1 MKTKIEKLIKSQIEI
16 KIIFIAVAVLFIWFL
31 AAPIIL
37 LLLKSF
43 QSTGGDFWVHYVD
56 VFTEDGFWTAVGNS
70 FKSAGLSAIITT
82 VLAFVLAYS
91 VHYTNLPG
99 PLKKLIHGG
108 AVLPMLLPTITY
120 GFAIIYSFGKQGLI
134 TRLTGHQLFD
144 IYGFAGLL
152 LGYVIYTLPV
162 SFLLIHN
169 TMGYIDKKFMVVS
182 RIMGDRGIKTF
193 WITIIRPLLGT
204 LAASFVQCFFLAFTD
219 FGIPASVG
227 GQYEVVASVLYD
239 EMLGSLPNFNNGAV
253 VAMVMLVP
261 SVVSILLLH
270 FLERYN
276 VRYNKISLVEN
287 FKNRGRDI
295 ACGICSALVLV
306 MIVIIFAVVFI
317 VPFVSEWPYRMTF
330 TLDHVRDVFS
340 DHVLAG
346 VFRNSLLVAALTAVI
361 GSIVAYGSA
370 LVTARSKISSKCKS
384 VIESIALVT
393 NTIPGMVIGIAF
405 LLMFSGTSLQ
415 NTFALIII
423 CNVVHYFST
432 PYLMMKNSL
441 EKMNASWETTAML
454 MGDNW
459 MKTIFRIVT
468 PNALPTILEVF
479 SYYFVNAMVTV
490 SAVIFIAGART
501 MVITTKIKELQHFAK
516 FNEIFVL
523 SLCILFTNIAAKLL
537 FQAVAAWRRST
548 ARKTAEPGRTGRR
561 MAKAAAVCVALL
573 LVAGTGYVV
582 AGSGKDG
589 SNHTD
594 QVIIYSNADDE
605 AVEAMKNALDDNG
618 YEGQY
623 ILQTFGTSELGGKLL
638 AEGTDIEA
646 DLVTMSSFYL
656 DSAQETNEMF
666 KEITFDA
673 PTLEETPSFYRPITS
688 QEGALIY
695 NTEALEAAGLPVPE
709 SIADL
714 ADPVY
719 KDQIS
724 VTDIKSSSTAWL
736 LIQALVSEYG
746 EDGAADVLSGIYEN
760 AGPHIE
766 DSGSGPIKK
775 VRSGEVAVGFG
786 LRHQAVADKAEGLP
800 IDYVDPT
807 EGNFSL
813 TESVAVIDKGENSN
827 ELAMEMAECII
838 KNGREELQKTY
849 PNALYEG
856 ETTDPANQSAY
867 PKKFPEALTAE
878 LLEKHQEISESCM
891 P

>member
-1 MKTKIEKLIKSQIEI
+1 MKTKFAKLIRSRIEI
-16 KIIFIAVAVLFIWFL
+16 KVIFLAVAVLFIWFL
-31 AAPIIL
+31 AAPIL
-37 LLLKSF
+37 MLLLKSF
-43 QSTGGDFWVHYVD
+43 QSTNGDFWVHYVD
-56 VFTEDGFWTAVGNS
+56 VFTERGFWTAVGNS
-70 FKSAGLSAIITT
+70 FQAAGLSALVTT
-82 VLAFVLAYS
+82 ALAFVLAYS

-99 PLKKLIHGG
+99 PVKRLIHGG

-134 TRLTGHQLFD
+134 TRLLGHQLFD

-152 LGYVIYTLPV
+152 LGYVVYTLPV

-169 TMGYIDKKFMVVS
+169 TMGYIDKKFMIVS
-182 RIMGDRGIKTF
+182 RIMGDRGGKTF

-239 EMLGSLPNFNNGAV
+239 EMLGSIPNFNNGAV

-276 VRYNKISLVEN
+276 VRYSKISPVEN
-287 FKNRGRDI
+287 FRNRARDI
-295 ACGICSALVLV
+295 LCGIASFAVLA

-330 TLDHVRDVFS
+330 TMEHVTDVFS
-340 DHVLAG
+340 DNVLAG
-346 VFRNSLLVAALTAVI
+346 VFKNSLLVAGLTAVF
-361 GSIVAYGSA
+361 GSLVAYGAA
-370 LVTARSKISSKCKS
+370 LVTARSKLAGTCKS
-384 VIESIALVT
+384 IIESIALVT

-415 NTFALIII
+415 NTFPLIIL

-468 PNALPTILEVF
+468 PNALPTLLEVF

-523 SLCILFTNIAAKLL
+523 SLCILFTNIAAKCL
-537 FQAVAAWRRST
+537 FRAVAALWQREKSGAASQGSVRN
-548 ARKTAEPGRTGRR
+548 KKL
-561 MAKAAAVCVALL
+561 AKVTAVCVALA
-573 LVAGTGYVV
+573 LVVTTGYMMS
-582 AGSGKDG
+582 GTGKDG

-605 AVEAMKNALDDNG
+605 AVEAMKNALDAGG

-623 ILQTFGTSELGGKLL
+623 ILQTFGTSELGGKLM
-638 AEGTDIEA
+638 AEAGNIEA
-646 DLVTMSSFYL
+646 DLVTMSSL
-656 DSAQETNEMF
+656 SA
-666 KEITFDA
+666 
-673 PTLEETPSFYRPITS
+673 TS
-688 QEGALIY
+688 
-695 NTEALEAAGLPVPE
+695 
-709 SIADL
+709 
-714 ADPVY
+714 
-719 KDQIS
+719 
-724 VTDIKSSSTAWL
+724 
-736 LIQALVSEYG
+736 
-746 EDGAADVLSGIYEN
+746 
-760 AGPHIE
+760 
-766 DSGSGPIKK
+766 
-775 VRSGEVAVGFG
+775 VRST
-786 LRHQAVADKAEGLP
+786 R
-800 IDYVDPT
+800 
-807 EGNFSL
+807 
-813 TESVAVIDKGENSN
+813 
-827 ELAMEMAECII
+827 
-838 KNGREELQKTY
+838 R
-849 PNALYEG
+849 
-856 ETTDPANQSAY
+856 
-867 PKKFPEALTAE
+867 
-878 LLEKHQEISESCM
+878 IS
-891 P
+891 